1 MVSAQ
6 GGGPRVDFN
15 LTPGLLDTKAENWS
29 KFMYLTHVVVL
40 TAPWNLALRI
50 LSC

>member
-1 MVSAQ
+1 M
-6 GGGPRVDFN
+6 DFN
-15 LTPGLLDTKAENWS
+15 LTPGLLDTKEENWS